1 MKNVFIFTII
11 GLLFLGC
18 KPEVKRAD
26 YIINGNATGV
36 YNGVRAYLKEKDRSG
51 RERVIDTAVVVNEKF
66 TFTGKVDFPK
76 PSVISINSVN
86 GNLNFML
93 ENSVI
98 DITIDKANISQ
109 SQVYG
114 SVSQTEFEAYNQ
126 GYAKL
131 KKESIDIQNELRNI
145 HRQLSSG
152 SSEQLQSKKDS
163 LTNLFTAIR
172 KREQDYPLSF
182 IKANTNSYYSLT
194 LIEQEIN
201 KKNANIKDYQEA
213 YNNLNSEL
221 QSTSTGASIK
231 INLIKLMVAFEAK
244 SRVDVGKIAPNFEAP
259 TPNGDIVSL
268 NDIKGKVTI
277 IDFWAGWCGPC
288 RIENPNVVNIYNKY
302 HSEGLEIIGVSLDGT
317 RSQKDPKQ
325 AWVNAIEQ
333 DKLAWTQV
341 SNLSY
346 FQDPVAQL
354 YNIQAIPAVFILDA
368 EGKIVA
374 KNLRGK
380 ALEAKVKELL
390 AL

>member
-1 MKNVFIFTII
+1 MKNVFIFTVI
-11 GLLFLGC
+11 GLLFLSC
-18 KPEVKRAD
+18 KPEEKRTD
-26 YIINGNATGV
+26 YIINGDASGV
-36 YNGVRAYLKEKDRSG
+36 YNGVRAYLKEKDRTG
-51 RERVIDTAVVVNEKF
+51 RERIVDTAVVVNEKF
-66 TFTGKVDFPK
+66 TFTGKVDIPK

-98 DITIDKANISQ
+98 DISIDKANISQ
-109 SQVYG
+109 SQVSG
-114 SVSQTEFEAYNQ
+114 SASQTDFDAYNQ

-131 KKESIDIQNELRNI
+131 KKESVDLQNELRNI

-163 LTNLFTAIR
+163 LTDLFTAIR
-172 KREQDYPLSF
+172 QKEQDYPLNF
-182 IKANTNSYYSLT
+182 TRTNTDSYYSLVI
-194 LIEQEIN
+194 IEREIN

-213 YNNLNSEL
+213 FNNLNSEL
-221 QSTSTGASIK
+221 QSSAAGLYIK
-231 INLIKLMVAFEAK
+231 ANLTTLMVAFEAK
-244 SRVDVGKIAPNFEAP
+244 SRVDIGKIAPNFEAP
-259 TPNGDIVSL
+259 TPEGKTVSL

-277 IDFWAGWCGPC
+277 IDFWAAWCGPC
-288 RIENPNVVNIYNKY
+288 RRENPNVVNIYNKY
-302 HSEGLEIIGVSLDGT
+302 HSQGLEIIGVSLDGT

-333 DKLAWTQV
+333 DKLSWTQV

-346 FQDPVAQL
+346 FLDPVAQL

-368 EGKIVA
+368 EGKIAA
-374 KNLRGK
+374 KNLRGN